1 MKQKVMT
8 KVRIVVTNMC
18 KTASFCDGITLTEL
32 LVAIVMGSIVLTAA
46 GGGFINLLKRNQ
58 DIESKTI
65 RTAGLTKALA
75 YIQEEMKGAKYVTAE
90 KAEKGKNCNLSSV
103 DSDYCLVLTYPD
115 DSLLKLECN
124 NSKAKIYYG
133 FQDISGKSEQIWLK
147 PGILKR
153 KVFCDDKK
161 PRNWI
166 VIADG
171 LLGKNE
177 DNPEI
182 SFNKNNDFCRQ
193 NSINWTGNLTI
204 YGGNKKANNTG
215 GFRFCLHNNDSA
227 NQDSNNRLVRIFL
240 YGNIIEGNPISLS
253 TITFTKNE

>member
-8 KVRIVVTNMC
+8 KVRIVMTNMC
-18 KTASFCDGITLTEL
+18 KTASSCEGITLMEL
-32 LVAIVMGSIVLTAA
+32 LVAIIMGSIVLTAA
-46 GGGFINLLKRNQ
+46 CSGFINLLKRNQ

-75 YIQEEMKGAKYVTAE
+75 YIQEDMKSAKYVTAE
-90 KAEKGKNCNLSSV
+90 KAEIDKNCNFSSV

-115 DSLLKLECN
+115 NSVLKLECN
-124 NSKAKIYYG
+124 NHKAKIYYG
-133 FQDISGKSEQIWLK
+133 FQDINKGEQIWLK

-153 KVFCDDKK
+153 KVFCDDGNQ
-161 PRNWI
+161 RNWI

-171 LLGKNE
+171 LLSKNE

-182 SFNKNNDFCRQ
+182 NFNKNNDFCRQ
-193 NSINWTGNLTI
+193 NSINWTGNLTV

-215 GFRFCLHNNDSA
+215 GFRFCLHNDDSA
-227 NQDSNNRLVRIFL
+227 NENSNNRLVRIFL
-240 YGNIIEGNPISLS
+240 YGHIIGGNPISLS
-253 TITFTKNE
+253 TITFTRSE